1 ADAPPPSQI
10 PLHQTCE
17 GVCTTRFARST
28 DPFTSAVAV
37 GFEPTV
43 ACATRHFECRTVGRS
58 DTLPG
63 RVRVPA
69 DAPGTK
75 TTPCALANIPPPH
88 HLGASP
94 PWLTRWGQPG
104 AAPEPPRRVVVIG
117 ASVAATGINELVDLL
132 QGKRFTVLT
141 GAGVSTDSGLPD
153 YRGPNSPKRSPMTY
167 DQFVGD
173 PAFRRHYWAR
183 NHVGW
188 HHMRSTETNEGH
200 RALARLE
207 ARGLVTGVITQN
219 VDLLHE
225 RAGSQRV
232 IDLHG
237 HYNEVICLNCGR
249 TLSRTALDRMLT
261 ELNPNF
267 TREVADVEIAPDAD
281 AVLESTEDFVVQD
294 CPHCDGILKPNI
306 VYFGENVPKE
316 RVAAA

>member
-1 ADAPPPSQI
+1 MHSD
-10 PLHQTCE
+10 
-17 GVCTTRFARST
+17 
-28 DPFTSAVAV
+28 
-37 GFEPTV
+37 GFE
-43 ACATRHFECRTVGRS
+43 E
-58 DTLPG
+58 
-63 RVRVPA
+63 
-69 DAPGTK
+69 
-75 TTPCALANIPPPH
+75 
-88 HLGASP
+88 
-94 PWLTRWGQPG
+94 LTR
-104 AAPEPPRRVVVIG
+104 
-117 ASVAATGINELVDLL
+117 LL
-132 QGKRFTVLT
+132 SGKRFTVLT

-200 RALARLE
+200 RALAALE

-219 VDLLHE
+219 VDLLHQ

-237 HYNEVICLNCGR
+237 HYNEIVCLNCGL
-249 TLSRTALDRMLT
+249 TLSRSELDRMLSD
-261 ELNPNF
+261 LNPHF

-294 CPHCDGILKPNI
+294 CPRCGGILKPNI
-306 VYFGENVPKE
+306 VYFGENVPKD
-316 RVAAA
+316 RVAAAYRVVDDGEALLVAGSSLAVMSGLRFVRYAAKQHMPVAIINQGATRGDDLATVHLQAGTTPTLQGLDQALPDLTRAAQRSS